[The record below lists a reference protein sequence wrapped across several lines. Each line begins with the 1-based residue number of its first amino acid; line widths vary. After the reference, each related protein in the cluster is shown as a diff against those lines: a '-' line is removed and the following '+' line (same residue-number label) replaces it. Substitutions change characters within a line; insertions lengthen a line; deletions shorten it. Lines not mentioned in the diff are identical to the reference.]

1 MHYLEAVT
9 MDDFSEYIPT
19 NEQGMRCLQGLYFN
33 NPSNKAKQL
42 YYYPLWTGEYCVNY
56 PYMID
61 RQYMNSFIVF
71 LIEDG
76 ELSFTFDDRR
86 DFTATKDS
94 VVIMDCKKRNH
105 YFATSDCKF
114 IFFHFNGDQVQ
125 ALYDYVTNAKT
136 NCFQATEELKHL
148 INQIFNLF
156 KTRAFADKE
165 TTFSVLL
172 YQLLIALTLI
182 ADPAPTDRSS
192 LKQTPQM
199 VTQAL
204 DYLDKHYAQKIT
216 IAALC
221 KRIGVSPSLL
231 SQNFR
236 AYTDNS
242 VHGYLTSVRI
252 LHVKGMLT
260 TAPDLS
266 IADIAEQ
273 CGFHD
278 TSHLNKVFST
288 ETGLTPSKFRKI
300 CF

>member
-182 ADPAPTDRSS
+182 ADPAPPIGPVWSKRPRWLLRRWIISINITPRKSRLPRSVNGS
-192 LKQTPQM
+192 ASARRFSRKTSAPTP
-199 VTQAL
+199 
-204 DYLDKHYAQKIT
+204 IT
-216 IAALC
+216 A
-221 KRIGVSPSLL
+221 
-231 SQNFR
+231 F
-236 AYTDNS
+236 
-242 VHGYLTSVRI
+242 
-252 LHVKGMLT
+252 
-260 TAPDLS
+260 TA
-266 IADIAEQ
+266 
-273 CGFHD
+273 
-278 TSHLNKVFST
+278 T
-288 ETGLTPSKFRKI
+288 
-300 CF
+300 

>member
-1 MHYLEAVT
+1 

-19 NEQGMRCLQGLYFN
+19 NEQGMRCLQGLFFN

-42 YYYPLWTGEYCVNY
+42 YYYPLWTGEYRVDY

-86 DFTATKDS
+86 DFTATKGS

-105 YFATSDCKF
+105 YFAKGRCQF
-114 IFFHFNGDQVQ
+114 IFFHFNGEQVQ
-125 ALYDYVTNAKT
+125 ALYDYITSQKRNH
-136 NCFQATEELKHL
+136 FQATPDVEHL

-156 KTRAFADKE
+156 KTRAFTEKE
-165 TTFSVLL
+165 STFSELL
-172 YQLLIALTLI
+172 YQLLIDLTLI
-182 ADPAPTDRSS
+182 ADPAPADHST
-192 LKQTPQM
+192 LKQTPPM
-199 VTQAL
+199 VTEAL
-204 DYLDKHYAQKIT
+204 DYLDKHYEQKVT
-216 IAALC
+216 IATLC
-221 KRIGVSPSLL
+221 QQLGVSPSLL

-236 AYTDNS
+236 TYTDNS

-252 LHVKGMLT
+252 LHAKGLLT
-260 TAPDLS
+260 TAPDLG
-266 IADIAEQ
+266 IAEIAER

-278 TSHLNKVFST
+278 TSHLNKVFSA
-288 ETGLTPSKFRKI
+288 ETGMTPSKFRKI